1 MENMEI
7 YNKTRAVPAEAKKT
21 ISAGRLKGFTDIN
34 PMWRIKKLT
43 EIFGPCGI
51 GWWYVIMDK
60 RFECGYENE
69 ICCFVEI
76 LLYYKTDTGEVSKG
90 IPGTGGSSFVTKET
104 KGVYTSDECVK
115 MALTDALS
123 VAAKS
128 LGIGAD
134 VYFEKDRSKY
144 SLTDTSDDEYK
155 KTETNVSPVLSEK
168 NANALVCSDCG
179 KTVPQS
185 VRDYSFKNFGRSL
198 CYDCQKKAKK

>member
-7 YNKTRAVPAEAKKT
+7 YNKVRAVPAEAKKT

-51 GWWYVIMDK
+51 GWWYVIVDK
-60 RFECGYENE
+60 HFECGYENE

-144 SLTDTSDDEYK
+144 FSNDTSDDEDK
-155 KTETNVSPVLSEK
+155 KNKTNVLPVTSDT
-168 NANALVCSDCG
+168 NVVSLVCFECG
-179 KTVPQS
+179 KAVTQQ
-185 VRDYSFKNFGRSL
+185 VRDYSVKTFGRSL